1 MNMYEV
7 WYWLSM
13 QKLLITTT
21 LTVIA
26 LALGTTTITTTM
38 PVQLAHSQAEQCVT
52 EGILSRCIKPGRD
65 PSSTICIRGICEPG
79 PDLTHQQA
87 GQLIGSQH
95 QGCAQGL
102 AQCTVNKP

>member
-1 MNMYEV
+1 MKKIVVFSMLL
-7 WYWLSM
+7 LS
-13 QKLLITTT
+13 
-21 LTVIA
+21 VIA
-26 LALGTTTITTTM
+26 VTVTTITTTM

-52 EGILSRCIKPGRD
+52 EGILSRCIKPGQD

-102 AQCTVNKP
+102 AQCTVTPPDR